1 MNKPLEAPRVSTPT
15 QSFYKLISFA
25 QMLSSTDL
33 FLLNQEH
40 QKHLEESTGK
50 KSTPV
55 VEDQAPTSH
64 LEESADEPALLQNP
78 DPIDETLLLPYF
90 PNTKPILFP
99 TALYPAPSADYNI
112 FTDTRYAQSLYH
124 LNFAPPHHLDY
135 NPSQYTNTYPPQ
147 NAPSNNA
154 IHPSLAHLFRHDPY
168 GRPAPFPHR
177 AEAAPA
183 PQKGKARTM
192 TTYFNSE
199 GVVSAVYA
207 QVGVYE
213 LTVNNVQGM
222 AYRLMV

>member
-1 MNKPLEAPRVSTPT
+1 
-15 QSFYKLISFA
+15 
-25 QMLSSTDL
+25 MLSSTDL

-40 QKHLEESTGK
+40 QKHMDETTGK
-50 KSTPV
+50 KPIQNDPSPEHFEEP
-55 VEDQAPTSH
+55 VEDPT
-64 LEESADEPALLQNP
+64 LPRIDQLDETL
-78 DPIDETLLLPYF
+78 DDTLLLPYF

-99 TALYPAPSADYNI
+99 TALYPAPTSDYNI

-124 LNFAPPHHLDY
+124 LNFAPPHLDY
-135 NPSQYTNTYPPQ
+135 NPSHSSY
-147 NAPSNNA
+147 APSNNA

-168 GRPAPFPHR
+168 GRPAPFPHVR
-177 AEAAPA
+177 SEA

-222 AYRLMV
+222 GVVGVNG